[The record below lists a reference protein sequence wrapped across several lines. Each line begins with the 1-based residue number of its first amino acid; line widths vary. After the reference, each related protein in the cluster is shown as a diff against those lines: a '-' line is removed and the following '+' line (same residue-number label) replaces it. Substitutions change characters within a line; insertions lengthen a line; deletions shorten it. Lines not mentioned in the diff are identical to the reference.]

1 MNEKLKVFLQLIA
14 ALLIGVALTMNTDYG
29 NALLEHGVNTYKTE
43 RNK

>member
-29 NALLEHGVNTYKTE
+29 NDLLEHGVATFEAE